1 MQRTA
6 LQVSIKEFGEIVK
19 NERAQGGYFVNG
31 LVIRKSDNP
40 FDIKKI
46 ITDLPENILC
56 EISQNSDDKK
66 IVSQIKSAFE
76 NKKWLI
82 FYLSDGVLLPAWRE
96 QLMRLRNSNHVF
108 IQAKSFADT
117 FFAEQPKETRIVAVI
132 DEKNIKEVEYPQF
145 LNLFGPVIEM

>member
-1 MQRTA
+1 MQTTA
-6 LQVSIKEFGEIVK
+6 LQVSIKEFGEIIK
-19 NERAQGGYFVNG
+19 NERAQSGYFVNG
-31 LVIRKSDNP
+31 LVIRKSGSP

-46 ITDLPENILC
+46 IADLPENILC

-66 IVSQIKSAFE
+66 IISQIKSAFE

-96 QLMRLRNSNHVF
+96 QLMRLRNSNHIF